1 MTGSPIFSVNLTNQK
16 NPANLNYHMSIK
28 KSQAILKRSID
39 LKFSVWTRL
48 VYAGLRKRNHVLWH
62 LELFSAFSSSF
73 LFPLSSFLL
82 PPSSFLFPLSYCQ
95 SFSVLKILTGSRPEK
110 GCNCRKTRFRFLSP
124 ERKPNAKLET
134 SKSFQN
140 RLTFLHQYMI
150 V

>member
-28 KSQAILKRSID
+28 KSQVRPSNALQISSLA
-39 LKFSVWTRL
+39 F
-48 VYAGLRKRNHVLWH
+48 GLRWAQKTKPCFVTLRTF
-62 LELFSAFSSSF
+62 FSFLF

-134 SKSFQN
+134 YKVFQN
-140 RLTFLHQYMI
+140 RLTFPNQHMI